1 MIGDNTS
8 VILKG
13 PSRFCANFRLV
24 TFHFR
29 FLASSQTLSPLTNGV
44 NLFLDLAA
52 MVCRASSWAAR
63 ASCLATCRVLILVST
78 AGIEDDGRTVGR
90 GMGSYPIMRKNGDWL
105 VTE

>member
-13 PSRFCANFRLV
+13 PSHFCANFGLV
-24 TFHFR
+24 TFRFR

-52 MVCRASSWAAR
+52 MVCCASSWVAR
-63 ASCLATCRVLILVST
+63 ASCLAACRVLILVST

-90 GMGSYPIMRKNGDWL
+90 EMGSYPIIRKNGDWL
-105 VTE
+105 VME